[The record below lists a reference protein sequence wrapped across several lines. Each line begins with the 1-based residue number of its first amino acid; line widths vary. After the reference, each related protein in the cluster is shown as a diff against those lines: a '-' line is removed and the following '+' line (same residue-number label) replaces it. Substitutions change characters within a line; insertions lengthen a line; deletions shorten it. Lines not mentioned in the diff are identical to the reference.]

1 MRNKFFSKTRN
12 YREAFVISFFLTQ
25 DGLFSDDARVSLLR
39 RDATDPEV
47 PDPVAPAWAGR
58 VEGLN
63 YQISRYQST
72 LII

>member
-1 MRNKFFSKTRN
+1 
-12 YREAFVISFFLTQ
+12 LTQ